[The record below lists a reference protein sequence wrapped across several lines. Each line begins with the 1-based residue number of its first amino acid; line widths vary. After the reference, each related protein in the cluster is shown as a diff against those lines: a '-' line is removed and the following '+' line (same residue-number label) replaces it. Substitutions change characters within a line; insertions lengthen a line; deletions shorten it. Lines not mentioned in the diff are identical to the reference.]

1 MTVLNQVNIENETV
15 EVEIFTK
22 TQAGLSALREKYSE
36 FPDPSESQEAYDQ
49 VKAGVKELTGLRT
62 SIESTRKEVK
72 QPYLDACRII
82 DGQAKGII
90 EQIVALEDPMKAAK
104 KAVDEKEKRE
114 KEARIKRLK
123 DRIEGMRHLE
133 REARGKPSEVIEEI
147 INEVEAIDH
156 ADFYELREEALKV
169 REEVLNNLSAI
180 YSDRLNYERT
190 AAEREKERKAREEE
204 QRVNTIKE
212 RINKCKMIPLDYM
225 GKPVADLEKIIG
237 SVQKMEISE
246 KDVSEFTQEAEQA
259 KQNTLDQLGKMLEQ
273 QRQFETMQP
282 KEVPAEEQPEPE
294 ESAASQAAK
303 QRKATEPEQQGNTDG
318 EAGHETKVDMVEVA
332 NQFLKDAGLT
342 DHQRGYA
349 EGYVDALI
357 QYAHWKDG
365 KQFVGSCGTSLDEAI
380 NHFIESF
387 PTK

>member
-15 EVEIFTK
+15 EVEIFTR
-22 TQAGLSALREKYSE
+22 TQAGLAALREKYSE
-36 FPDPSESQEAYDQ
+36 FPDPSASKENYEE
-49 VKAGVKELTGLRT
+49 VKAGVKELTSLRT
-62 SIESTRKEVK
+62 NIEATRKEVK

-104 KAVDEKEKRE
+104 KEVDEKEKRE
-114 KEARIKRLK
+114 KEARINRLK

-133 REARGKPSEVIEEI
+133 REARGKSSEVIEEI

-225 GKPVADLEKIIG
+225 GKPAAEIEKVAASVEKMVIT
-237 SVQKMEISE
+237 EA
-246 KDVSEFTQEAEQA
+246 DFAEFTQEAEQA
-259 KQNTLDQLGKMLEQ
+259 KANTLEQLYRMLEQ
-273 QRQFETMQP
+273 QRQFEAMQP
-282 KEVPAEEQPEPE
+282 KEEPQPEPQPTQVE
-294 ESAASQAAK
+294 PGPEAVNEPAAD
-303 QRKATEPEQQGNTDG
+303 EPSDTG
-318 EAGHETKVDMVEVA
+318 EAILSLVNCLNID
-332 NQFLKDAGLT
+332 
-342 DHQRGYA
+342 
-349 EGYVDALI
+349 DALAGQI
-357 QYAHWKDG
+357 VEQVRLGNIRHVMWT
-365 KQFVGSCGTSLDEAI
+365 GS
-380 NHFIESF
+380 N
-387 PTK
+387 